1 MGAMLDKVVEVER
14 AVKGVSV
21 NREGERG
28 GGQKG
33 LIETDFNPAG
43 DIRESYIWGLLGGR
57 ELR

>member
-1 MGAMLDKVVEVER
+1 MER

-21 NREGERG
+21 NGKRERERG
-28 GGQKG
+28 GKQKG

-43 DIRESYIWGLLGGR
+43 DIRESDIWGLLGGR